1 MKIYKRVFAKV
12 NLIHIEANMDGMYSL
27 MGGNSRFLAVIKTD
41 GYGHGAVQVARFLE
55 KKEYVYGYAVA
66 TAEEALE
73 LRRSGMTKPVLVLGY
88 IVPESYDEMIAH
100 DIMLTVFR
108 EDSIKLLGEA
118 ARRVGK
124 KCKVHV
130 KVDTGMGRIGIIPD
144 ESGIEFIRSMISEKG
159 LEVEGIFTHFARA
172 DEADKSFA
180 MKQLNLFR
188 DFVDQIEDRLGI
200 TIPHK
205 HCANSA
211 GIMEI
216 PKSWLT
222 LVRAGIS
229 MYGIWPSEEM
239 QRDTLELEPAMSL
252 YSHVIYMKDVMPG
265 ATISYGG
272 TFVADRKM
280 RVATIPVGY
289 GDGYPRSLS
298 GKGYVLIRGKKA
310 PILGRI
316 CMDYFMVDV
325 TDIPEASMDDLVT
338 LIGVDREEAIT
349 MEELGD
355 LSGRFHY
362 ELVCVLGK
370 RIPRIY
376 TYNEEIV
383 DVKDFYTE

>member
-12 NLIHIEANMDGMYSL
+12 NLNHIEANMDGMYSL